1 MQPPAQIPPQEDFPY
16 QYVFN
21 LDESLLIQQA
31 DPAAAVELFAREP
44 LPSDLPFFRCLTPDN
59 YAPVSRCA
67 AALQPGQSDEMAVV
81 WLNGSYEPLQA
92 RLRLTRSAADQ
103 FQAAVQLLG
112 PVEDYAGDTFCH
124 ESILQKTLHSLE
136 TLTSAEDWR
145 TAALG
150 MLQNFIPCMPV
161 KRIVVYEFIHNPKKS
176 GLALRCRI
184 DWEVADGRQPLEVAY
199 GQETLADPAFSEL
212 AERLLMQPCVQG
224 NLHSLPPAE
233 SAWLAAQNAQS
244 ILLLPLIS
252 KNSIWGVMRFDAQQE
267 RVWVRHEIETL
278 SAIIRSTSA
287 LAFQRRR
294 EEYLQLSEER
304 YRRLVENQGAG
315 VVLVD
320 TNEEV
325 LYANEEADKLFNL
338 RPGELVGRNLSQYT
352 DPDQLARLRNET
364 NLRRAGQRSRYE
376 LKFCLENGEERCLL
390 ISATPYFD
398 ENRRFVGAF
407 GILQDIT
414 DRKNDEQRI
423 QNLLDAERLHHQR
436 DRKLREATQF
446 LDLSLNF
453 DQIKKRI
460 LAGLQDLVPCSSASL
475 FLYDGLVLH
484 LSACVGLDDENYLID
499 RRIPEDHPLFQRA
512 IEQRKSIV
520 LCDAADDPEFTWWGS
535 SEPPHGWICTPLYW
549 RDKVI
554 GFMTLDGK
562 EKGCFDEADVNLVGI
577 FANHAA
583 LSIQNARLFAETQ
596 RLAVTDPLTELYNR
610 RFLYELGRREFE
622 RARRYDHPMSVLVI
636 DLDLFKQI
644 NDTYGHSTGDQALR
658 IIAEHMQLG
667 LRSTDVLGRYGGDEF
682 FALLVETDLQEA
694 LAVAERLSTQVKNTC
709 IAVEDGYLE
718 LTTSIGAATMT
729 ADTINLDELIN
740 AADEALYRAKNAGR
754 NCISD

>member
-1 MQPPAQIPPQEDFPY
+1 
-16 QYVFN
+16 
-21 LDESLLIQQA
+21 
-31 DPAAAVELFAREP
+31 
-44 LPSDLPFFRCLTPDN
+44 
-59 YAPVSRCA
+59 
-67 AALQPGQSDEMAVV
+67 
-81 WLNGSYEPLQA
+81 
-92 RLRLTRSAADQ
+92 
-103 FQAAVQLLG
+103 
-112 PVEDYAGDTFCH
+112 
-124 ESILQKTLHSLE
+124 
-136 TLTSAEDWR
+136 
-145 TAALG
+145 
-150 MLQNFIPCMPV
+150 
-161 KRIVVYEFIHNPKKS
+161 
-176 GLALRCRI
+176 
-184 DWEVADGRQPLEVAY
+184 
-199 GQETLADPAFSEL
+199 
-212 AERLLMQPCVQG
+212 
-224 NLHSLPPAE
+224 
-233 SAWLAAQNAQS
+233 
-244 ILLLPLIS
+244 
-252 KNSIWGVMRFDAQQE
+252 
-267 RVWVRHEIETL
+267 
-278 SAIIRSTSA
+278 
-287 LAFQRRR
+287 
-294 EEYLQLSEER
+294 LSEER

-622 RARRYDHPMSVLVI
+622 RAPPLRPPMSVLVI

-709 IAVEDGYLE
+709 IALEDGYLE
-718 LTTSIGAATMT
+718 LTTSIGAAHH
-729 ADTINLDELIN
+729 D
-740 AADEALYRAKNAGR
+740 GR
-754 NCISD
+754 YN